1 MTPPLLAVRELAVDY
16 GKVRA
21 VRGVSLEVR
30 AGEVVGIVGESGS
43 GKTTLALAVL
53 GLLPASAR
61 LRSGEIRWKGEDLLA
76 ASAERRRALRG
87 REIAMIFQ
95 EPLSALHPAFPV
107 VSQIA
112 EALRAHRPGL
122 DRRAARSEAVERL
135 EAVGIPQPARRTRE
149 VPHQWSG
156 GMRQRV
162 LIAMAL
168 AHDPSLLI
176 ADEPTT
182 ALDVTVQARIIE
194 LLRRKAPAAA
204 ERDDAASGGTL
215 VITHD
220 FGLVAELADRVLV
233 MQDGRVVEAGTATRI
248 FDRPSHPHTRALL
261 DARPGTGAITGRS
274 RTGGA
279 HAAPRERSS
288 DVDASTNDDDIALEA
303 VNLYA
308 SYGPT
313 SRGGDPVVAVRD
325 VSFRLRAGEALG
337 LVGESG
343 SGKSSLAR
351 ALVGLLPAT
360 GRIRVGGRPVPPT
373 TRRSRSERRALQIV
387 FQDPFGSLNPRR
399 SAGDAI
405 AEALRIHSLDADR
418 RQERVAELLGL
429 VELDASFGARFPTEL
444 SGGERQRVAIARA
457 LACRPEVLVLDE
469 PVTSLDLPVQV
480 RILALLERLCR
491 ELRTALLLI
500 AHDLRMVRDVADRVA
515 VMHDGRLIETG
526 RTEDVFERP
535 SHPETRRLL
544 DAIPAHHPSQ
554 RANRLASSR

>member
-1 MTPPLLAVRELAVDY
+1 MTPPLLAVRDLAVDY
-16 GKVRA
+16 GSVHA
-21 VRGVSLEVR
+21 VRSVSLDIR
-30 AGEVVGIVGESGS
+30 AGEIVGIVGESGS

-61 LRSGEIRWKGEDLLA
+61 IERGEIRWKGEDLLA

-87 REIAMIFQ
+87 REIAMVFQ
-95 EPLSALHPAFPV
+95 EPLSALHPTFPV
-107 VSQIA
+107 VSQVA
-112 EALRAHRPGL
+112 EALRAHRPDL
-122 DRRAARSEAVERL
+122 DRRTARREAVERL

-149 VPHQWSG
+149 IPHQWSG
-156 GMRQRV
+156 GMRQRA

-168 AHDPSLLI
+168 AHDPSLMI

-204 ERDDAASGGTL
+204 GRDAASGGTL
-215 VITHD
+215 LITHD

-233 MQDGRVVEAGTATRI
+233 MQDGEVVEAGAVTRI
-248 FDRPSHPHTRALL
+248 FDRPTHPHTKALL
-261 DARPGTGAITGRS
+261 DARPGTGALTGRRS
-274 RTGGA
+274 RGG
-279 HAAPRERSS
+279 RTSS
-288 DVDASTNDDDIALEA
+288 DDDVALEA
-303 VNLYA
+303 VNLHA

-313 SRGGDPVVAVRD
+313 SRGGPPVIAVRD
-325 VSFRLRAGEALG
+325 VSFRLRAGETLG

-373 TRRSRSERRALQIV
+373 TRRSRAERRALQIV

-399 SAGDAI
+399 CAGNAI

-418 RQERVAELLGL
+418 REERVAELLGL
-429 VELDASFGARFPTEL
+429 VELDASFGARFPAEL

-457 LACRPEVLVLDE
+457 LACRPKILVLDE

-500 AHDLRMVRDVADRVA
+500 AHDLRMVRDVADRIA
-515 VMHDGRLIETG
+515 VMHGGRLVETG
-526 RTEDVFERP
+526 RTADVFERP

-544 DAIPAHHPSQ
+544 SAIPAGHPSQ
-554 RANRLASSR
+554 RAGRLVNSR

>member
-1 MTPPLLAVRELAVDY
+1 MTPPLLALRDLTVDY
-16 GKVRA
+16 GSVRA
-21 VRGVSLEVR
+21 VRSVSLEIR
-30 AGEVVGIVGESGS
+30 AGEIVSIVGESGS

-61 LRSGEIRWKGEDLLA
+61 IERGEIRWKGEDLLA

-87 REIAMIFQ
+87 RDIAMVFQ
-95 EPLSALHPAFPV
+95 EPLSALHPTFPV
-107 VSQIA
+107 VSQVA
-112 EALRAHRPGL
+112 EALRAHRPDL
-122 DRRAARSEAVERL
+122 DRRTARREAVERL

-149 VPHQWSG
+149 IPHQWSG
-156 GMRQRV
+156 GMRQRA

-168 AHDPSLLI
+168 AHDPSLMI

-182 ALDVTVQARIIE
+182 ALDVTVQARLIE

-204 ERDDAASGGTL
+204 GRDDAASGGTL
-215 VITHD
+215 LITHD

-233 MQDGRVVEAGTATRI
+233 MQNGRVVEAGAVTRI

-261 DARPGTGAITGRS
+261 DARPGTGAPTGRGS
-274 RTGGA
+274 RGG
-279 HAAPRERSS
+279 RTSS
-288 DVDASTNDDDIALEA
+288 DDDVALEA
-303 VNLYA
+303 VNLHA

-313 SRGGDPVVAVRD
+313 SRGGPPVIAVRD

-373 TRRSRSERRALQIV
+373 TRRSRAERRALQIV

-399 SAGDAI
+399 SAGNAI

-418 RQERVAELLGL
+418 RKERVAELLGL
-429 VELDASFGARFPTEL
+429 VELDASFGARFPAEL

-457 LACRPEVLVLDE
+457 LACRPKVLVLDE

-480 RILALLERLCR
+480 RILALLERLRR
-491 ELRTALLLI
+491 ELGTALLLI

-515 VMHDGRLIETG
+515 VMHGGRLIETG
-526 RTEDVFERP
+526 RTADVFERP

-544 DAIPAHHPSQ
+544 SAIPAGHPSQ
-554 RANRLASSR
+554 RAGKLADSR